1 MTSTGSNWVHRRPPR
16 SKLGSTNTT
25 ASPPRTSSQ
34 GESSYISDAEI
45 NDWAEARLNEDL
57 NGDGTIGTA
66 ADDRVAFLESRKA
79 AAALGATDEWNK
91 MEGVAF
97 NPEAS
102 NVLYLAMSSISN
114 AMTDA
119 QGDIDLAE
127 NSCGIVYRMTMNTTW
142 NVNRID
148 PAIVGGPYTSSAE
161 YQCNIDNLAGPDNL
175 LVLDDGRVLV
185 GEDTW
190 RHEHNTVWLWQ
201 AASSDMV
208 GSEVLTANVTAL
220 SDDTA
225 DGALVHHAEMS
236 DLQPGRTYT
245 VNLLVSDAATG
256 EAEGQVNW
264 RDITSESKLG
274 RVRLLSSRARS
285 LERLDGHEFCYVA
298 RDGTNSES
306 PPPRLPNEQ

>member
-1 MTSTGSNWVHRRPPR
+1 MEPARRCPRSHRRVE
-16 SKLGSTNTT
+16 
-25 ASPPRTSSQ
+25 Q
-34 GESSYISDAEI
+34 
-45 NDWAEARLNEDL
+45 
-57 NGDGTIGTA
+57 NGRRG
-66 ADDRVAFLESRKA
+66 
-79 AAALGATDEWNK
+79 
-91 MEGVAF
+91 F
-97 NPEAS
+97 NPEVP

-148 PAIVGGPYTSSAE
+148 PAIVGGRTSSAE

-190 RHEHNTVWLWQ
+190 RHEHNTVAGWQ
-201 AASSDMV
+201 AASSDVV
-208 GSEVLTANVTAL
+208 GSEVLTSNVTDL
-220 SDDTA
+220 SDETA

-236 DLQPGRTYT
+236 NLRPGRTYT

-256 EAEGQVNW
+256 
-264 RDITSESKLG
+264 RP
-274 RVRLLSSRARS
+274 RARS
-285 LERLDGHEFCYVA
+285 TGATSPQKANLARRLLARIRLLPRGHHAVETSGCRPPCEPCCPSRSRALPLAQRMRGRGVMPRDSDGFLPGFGFPLTIIAALGALAVL
-298 RDGTNSES
+298 NES
-306 PPPRLPNEQ
+306 PADARAVQMMPMRHT